1 MGMDMKIGANQKE
14 TSLKMVSTD
23 PLKKAKSL
31 FSKNKRQTPPIPLLK
46 LLILGLLAMATPF
59 SPAFAHSFKTGEIRI
74 GHPWA
79 KPTPEGA
86 QEAKQSGEVYMAFL
100 NQGEKPDQL
109 KGATTSVA
117 QKVTLVAG
125 NADGSLSDTT
135 AIDLPLNRGVPMRPG
150 ATHFRLDGL
159 KGGLTE
165 GDKFTLRLTF
175 ADAKPVDVIV
185 MVQATPTENPAAA
198 MPDRDSVPVHG
209 GHDAHS
215 DMHHDMAE

>member
-1 MGMDMKIGANQKE
+1 MGMGTKTGANRAE
-14 TSLKMVSTD
+14 TSHKQASTD

-31 FSKNKRQTPPIPLLK
+31 FSMVDNRTPPTPLLK
-46 LLILGLLAMATPF
+46 SLILALLVAAVVVGPAT
-59 SPAFAHSFKTGEIRI
+59 AHSFKTGEIRI

-79 KPTPEGA
+79 RPTPEGA
-86 QEAKQSGEVYMAFL
+86 QGTKMSGEVYMAFL
-100 NQGEKPDQL
+100 NQGEKLDQL
-109 KGATTSVA
+109 KGATTSIA

-150 ATHFRLDGL
+150 ATHLRLDGL

-198 MPDRDSVPVHG
+198 MPDADKAPVHTS
-209 GHDAHS
+209 HDA
-215 DMHHDMAE
+215 MHHDMAE